1 MGRNSSPFFGGSLDA
16 RVAELVDALD
26 SGSSPSNGVQVQL
39 LPRAPLLWQEGEVLV
54 GGFVYCGLLGG
65 DFLREGFFLF
75 RNFLVPAGG

>member
-1 MGRNSSPFFGGSLDA
+1 
-16 RVAELVDALD
+16 
-26 SGSSPSNGVQVQL
+26 

-75 RNFLVPAGG
+75 RNFSVPAGGWFDIRWLCLGVRFEFFRE

>member
-39 LPRAPLLWQEGEVLV
+39 LPRAPSILEKPKPPTSSANTAARGVM
-54 GGFVYCGLLGG
+54 
-65 DFLREGFFLF
+65 
-75 RNFLVPAGG
+75 N

>member
-1 MGRNSSPFFGGSLDA
+1 VFHLPSAFNSSA
-16 RVAELVDALD
+16 V
-26 SGSSPSNGVQVQL
+26 
-39 LPRAPLLWQEGEVLV
+39 LPRAPLLWQEGEVMV